1 MELKGT
7 HKFRVSS
14 HQVFNAI
21 LNPQILQ
28 SCIPGC
34 SSIELLD
41 SSRLKA
47 HITTKLPGLRGP
59 FGVVISIAQVQ
70 APNFL
75 VLQVHRKGTGGSVKA
90 TSQINITDEPDGA
103 LLSYN
108 ANADLDGPIKIADN
122 PIGRSV
128 TNNTLNNFFEN
139 LEKALA

>member
-7 HKFRVSS
+7 RKFKASS
-14 HQVFNAI
+14 YQVFNAI

-34 SSIELLD
+34 SSVELLD

-47 HITTKLPGLRGP
+47 NITTKLPGLKGP
-59 FGVVISIAQVQ
+59 YGIVISIAQAQ
-70 APNFL
+70 APNLLFL
-75 VLQVHRKGTGGSVKA
+75 HVQRKGTGGSVKA

-103 LLSYN
+103 LLRYDAS
-108 ANADLDGPIKIADN
+108 ADLEGPIKIADN

-128 TNNTLNNFFEN
+128 TNSTLNSFFEN
-139 LEKALA
+139 LEKAIA